1 MKAAVV
7 CANEDV
13 QYLDYE
19 EPIPGPGEVK
29 VKVRASGICGSDIP
43 RVLHNGVHFYPIVLG
58 HEFSGDV
65 VEIGEGVTKVK
76 VGDRVSGAPLKPC
89 MKCDDCQN
97 GNFSLCKHYSFIGS
111 REQGSNADYVV
122 IPEQNAVVYDSSI
135 SYEQAAMFEPST
147 VALHGLLQNEYQGGQ
162 YVAVLGGGTIG
173 MFTMQWAKI
182 FGSRK
187 VVVFDISEERLEL
200 AKRLGAD
207 AVINTTK
214 ENYMQ
219 EAMALTGKKGYGY
232 VFETAGQIP
241 TMHMAFEL
249 AGNKAN
255 VCFIGTP
262 HAELTF
268 TPAMWENMNRKEFH
282 LTGSWMSYSAPF
294 PGKEWEL
301 TFVTATDGNHGRG
314 VAWTASRLQQK
325 AIVLMPKGTELA
337 RLEAIR
343 DFEAEAYIT
352 DVNYDDTVRMARKI
366 AAECGGIMVQDTS
379 WEGYEDVP
387 LHIMQ
392 GYTTMGYEIVQQL
405 QGVRPTHVFLQAGV
419 GAMAGAVAA
428 FLADYYKADKPII
441 TIVEPEKADC
451 IFKTAKA
458 DDGRLHN
465 VTGALDSIMA
475 GLCCGEPCSL
485 AWDML
490 RRYADNFASMP
501 DEFAAYGMRVLGNP
515 LSGDTAIVSGE
526 SGAAGLGFALL
537 GRSDAHANSLLQL
550 DESSVVLCI
559 STEGDTAPAKYRSIV
574 WSGEYSLDK
583 LSSVEK

>member
-13 QYLDYE
+13 QYLEYE
-19 EPIPGPGEVK
+19 EPTPGPGEVK

-76 VGDRVSGAPLKPC
+76 PGAHVSGAPLKPC
-89 MKCDDCQN
+89 MKCEDCQN

-122 IPEQNAVVYDSSI
+122 IPEQNAVVYDPSI

-207 AVINTTK
+207 AVINTTN

-219 EAMALTGKKGYGY
+219 EAMELTGGKGYGY

-262 HAELTF
+262 HEELTF

-301 TFVTATDGNHGRG
+301 TAHYFATGQLKFDPGFIYKK
-314 VAWTASRLQQK
+314 VPMSQAQ
-325 AIVLMPKGTELA
+325 
-337 RLEAIR
+337 EA
-343 DFEAEAYIT
+343 FQ
-352 DVNYDDTVRMARKI
+352 M
-366 AAECGGIMVQDTS
+366 
-379 WEGYEDVP
+379 
-387 LHIMQ
+387 
-392 GYTTMGYEIVQQL
+392 
-405 QGVRPTHVFLQAGV
+405 
-419 GAMAGAVAA
+419 
-428 FLADYYKADKPII
+428 
-441 TIVEPEKADC
+441 
-451 IFKTAKA
+451 FKTP
-458 DDGRLHN
+458 
-465 VTGALDSIMA
+465 
-475 GLCCGEPCSL
+475 GLVKGK
-485 AWDML
+485 
-490 RRYADNFASMP
+490 
-501 DEFAAYGMRVLGNP
+501 VLLVN
-515 LSGDTAIVSGE
+515 E
-526 SGAAGLGFALL
+526 S
-537 GRSDAHANSLLQL
+537 
-550 DESSVVLCI
+550 
-559 STEGDTAPAKYRSIV
+559 
-574 WSGEYSLDK
+574 
-583 LSSVEK
+583 